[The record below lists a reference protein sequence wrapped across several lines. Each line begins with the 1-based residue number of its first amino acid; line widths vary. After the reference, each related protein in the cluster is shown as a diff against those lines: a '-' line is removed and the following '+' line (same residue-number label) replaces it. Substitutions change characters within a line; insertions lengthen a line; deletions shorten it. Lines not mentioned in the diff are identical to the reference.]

1 MGRHATQHH
10 GRTESSFRR
19 LPVDLAI
26 YRADTHRHVIPRLF
40 GRGDLVLL
48 ALGVMIGAGIFTL
61 AAEQAAASA
70 GPAVIVS
77 FVVAGVV
84 CLLAALAYAELSSAI
99 PVAGSAYTF
108 SYVIFGEFWAWLV
121 GWALLLELVLAAA
134 VVSRSWSEY
143 LVATLVGFGVPV
155 PETVAGYLR
164 FDSAVNVGSLLLIA
178 LLTFVIATGTRLS
191 VRVIRTVVIAKV
203 AVVVFIVLLGVL
215 YIHPRN
221 FTPFIP
227 TAKPGTGTEPGVVLQ
242 QITGSVGHQY
252 GLFGIFAAA
261 GVIIFAFIGFDLIAT
276 AAEDAREPR
285 RAVPYGML
293 LGVGLVTV
301 IYLAMAIVIIGMR
314 PYTTLATN
322 APVSNAFAAVGLGWA
337 AKIINLGALL
347 ALTTVVMVVLIAQSR
362 VIFAM
367 GRDGLLPTGLSRV
380 SRRFSAPSRAAI
392 LAGCAAAGLSL
403 YPGVGGLAEAVVLGA
418 LFAFVFCCGGVL
430 VLRRT
435 QPRMRRG
442 FRMPGVPQLPVITI
456 LAIGWLMLNLHV
468 ATWRNFLIWMVA
480 GILVYLIYG
489 RRHSRLHRGEEPEVM
504 PPAPQA
510 WQPAPV
516 QPRTLRRPLD

>member
-1 MGRHATQHH
+1 MGRHATQPT
-10 GRTESSFRR
+10 GRTRTSRR
-19 LPVDLAI
+19 LPAELAI

-77 FVVAGVV
+77 FLVAGLV
-84 CLLAALAYAELSSAI
+84 CVLAAMSYAELSSAI

-143 LVATLVGFGVPV
+143 LVATLVGFGVRV
-155 PETVAGYLR
+155 PDSIGSFLR
-164 FDSAVNVGSLLLIA
+164 FDSAVNVGSLALIA

-203 AVVVFIVLLGVL
+203 AVVVFIVLLGAL

-227 TAKPGTGTEPGVVLQ
+227 PAKPGTGAEPGVVLEHL
-242 QITGSVGHQY
+242 TGSVGHQF
-252 GLFGIFAAA
+252 GLFGIFTAA
-261 GVIIFAFIGFDLIAT
+261 GVITFAFIGFDLIAT

-285 RAVPYGML
+285 RAVPWGML
-293 LGVGLVTV
+293 LGVVLVTV
-301 IYLAMAIVIIGMR
+301 IYLAMAIVIVGMR
-314 PYTTLATN
+314 PYTELATG
-322 APVSNAFAAVGLGWA
+322 ASVSAAFDAVGLGWA
-337 AKIINLGALL
+337 AKIINVGALL

-367 GRDGLLPTGLSRV
+367 GRDGLLPTGLSHV
-380 SRRFSAPSRAAI
+380 NRRFTSPARATV
-392 LAGCAAAGLSL
+392 LAGCAAGALSL
-403 YPGVGGLAEAVVLGA
+403 YPGVGNLAEAVVLGA
-418 LFAFVFCCGGVL
+418 LFAFMFCSIGVL

-442 FRMPGVPQLPVITI
+442 FRMPGVPQLPII
-456 LAIGWLMLNLHV
+456 AICAIGWLMLNLHV
-468 ATWRNFLIWMVA
+468 ATWRNFLIWMLA
-480 GILVYLIYG
+480 GVLVYLVYG
-489 RRHSRLHRGEEPEVM
+489 RRHSRLHRGVEPEVLQ
-504 PPAPQA
+504 PEPGAPAP
-510 WQPAPV
+510 P
-516 QPRTLRRPLD
+516 PRTVRRRLG